1 MNGVSYF
8 VCGMNIGSYWI
19 GNLIYDYFLYSVVAG
34 FAIGMCVALDIEA
47 LIEGDALAAT
57 ALLFFLLGLANI
69 PFTYMI
75 SNLFTSYGNA
85 QGIVYFFNF
94 LCGGVLPIIT
104 LMLRWLDS
112 DGSAEVGKGL
122 SWFLRIIPIYAFGEG
137 MINLGS
143 V

>member
-1 MNGVSYF
+1 MFYMF
-8 VCGMNIGSYWI
+8 
-19 GNLIYDYFLYSVVAG
+19 DFLATLLYEVACSSVE
-34 FAIGMCVALDIEA
+34 ISDDQKQQQPQPDKKQLWRALDTTYA
-47 LIEGDALAAT
+47 VT
-57 ALLFFLLGLANI
+57 FKRNRCLGKILPLMFQSLVWCILN
-69 PFTYMI
+69 
-75 SNLFTSYGNA
+75 
-85 QGIVYFFNF
+85 IVYFFNF